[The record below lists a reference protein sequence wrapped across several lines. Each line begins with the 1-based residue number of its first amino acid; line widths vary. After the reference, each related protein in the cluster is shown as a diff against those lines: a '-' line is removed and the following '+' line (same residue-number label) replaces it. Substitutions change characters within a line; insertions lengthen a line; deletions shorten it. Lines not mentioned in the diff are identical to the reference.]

1 MNPIGAMTGGVSK
14 AVNGVPG
21 EAAPSAP
28 GAVGAPPLPEPTAGW
43 TDATTAALAALAEF
57 FQKSREGMREV
68 KKAFDASR
76 QAQMAKEVESM
87 REQADEIRT
96 GAVVQGVMLG
106 ASATAGAFAL
116 ATSSGTASEPAAKET
131 PEACRPTAPAPTT
144 PSASAPTTP
153 SAPAN
158 TTPSAPANATPSA
171 SAPTTPSAPANTTPS
186 APANATPSAPAN
198 PPAGSDAPAATSQTS
213 KWLELGSKT
222 ARDFADPVKTMYD
235 ARAKECEADGAAARM
250 NAERA
255 KSNGEDIQGMADSQ
269 SELAAKAMDAIRAVL
284 DARHAATM
292 AVLSQRG

>member
-1 MNPIGAMTGGVSK
+1 MSAIDKMAGAASK
-14 AVNGVPG
+14 ALNGVPG
-21 EAAPSAP
+21 EAAPATP

-43 TDATTAALAALAEF
+43 TDATTAALAAIAEF

-116 ATSSGTASEPAAKET
+116 ATSTGTASEPAAKHT
-131 PEACRPTAPAPTT
+131 PEACR
-144 PSASAPTTP
+144 
-153 SAPAN
+153 APAN
-158 TTPSAPANATPSA
+158 TTPSAPPNA
-171 SAPTTPSAPANTTPS
+171 APRAPANTTTPRASAGAAPS
-186 APANATPSAPAN
+186 APTNQVDTP
-198 PPAGSDAPAATSQTS
+198 GSNAPAATNKTS
-213 KWLELGSKT
+213 KWLELGSRT
-222 ARDFADPVKTMYD
+222 ARDFADPVKTAYD
-235 ARAKECEADGAAARM
+235 ARAKEREADGAAARA

-255 KSNGEDIQGMADSQ
+255 KSNAEDVQGMADSQ
-269 SELAAKAMDAIRAVL
+269 GELAAKAMDAIRAVL
-284 DARHAATM
+284 EARHAATM

>member
-1 MNPIGAMTGGVSK
+1 MNPIGVLTGVSK
-14 AVNGVPG
+14 AVDAG
-21 EAAPSAP
+21 EAAPATL

-87 REQADEIRT
+87 RKQADEIRT

-116 ATSSGTASEPAAKET
+116 ATSSGTASEPAAKDT

-144 PSASAPTTP
+144 PD
-153 SAPAN
+153 
-158 TTPSAPANATPSA
+158 TTPSAPANATPG
-171 SAPTTPSAPANTTPS
+171 T
-186 APANATPSAPAN
+186 PAN
-198 PPAGSDAPAATSQTS
+198 PPAGSDAPAATNKTS

-222 ARDFADPVKTMYD
+222 ARDFADPVKTAYE
-235 ARAKECEADGAAARM
+235 ARAKECEADGAAARA

-255 KSNGEDIQGMADSQ
+255 KSNAEDMQGMADSQ
-269 SELAAKAMDAIRAVL
+269 GELAAKAMDAIRAVL
-284 DARHAATM
+284 EARHAATM